1 LSKLYINLNG
11 EFFLADA
18 PVLYASNRA
27 FRYGD
32 SVFESIRVIN
42 GEPIFL
48 NEHFE
53 RLKNSMQILGFEP
66 SLHFTYRNLFEQILE
81 IIERNNIK
89 NGGRIRLTVF
99 RNDGGYYTP
108 DTNEKSYLIECTPLS
123 ENLYNLNQAG
133 FHIDL
138 YTKIKKNQNVYA
150 SLKTGNALMYVMAA
164 NYKKEAKLD
173 ECIILNQNDR
183 ICEAISSNIF
193 LYKSGT
199 LYTPSLSEG
208 CLDGIMRGK
217 IIELAKQLNIRVIEE
232 AFTPTNLLQADEIFL
247 TNVISGI
254 RWVISYKQKRYFNT
268 MAKKIVEE
276 LNRQIC
282 VAEDSNINF

>member
-1 LSKLYINLNG
+1 MNKLYINLNG

-27 FRYGD
+27 FRFGD

-42 GEPIFL
+42 GEPVFL

-81 IIERNNIK
+81 LIERNNIEK
-89 NGGRIRLTVF
+89 GGRIRLTVF

-108 DTNEKSYLIECTPLS
+108 DTNEKSYLLECTPLP
-123 ENLYNLNQAG
+123 ENLYNLNQVG

-138 YTKIKKNQNVYA
+138 YTKIKKHQNIYA
-150 SLKTGNALMYVMAA
+150 SLKTGNALMYVMAS
-164 NYKKEAKLD
+164 NFKKEAELD
-173 ECIILNQNDR
+173 ECVILNQSDR

-208 CLDGIMRGK
+208 CLNGIMRSK

-268 MAKKIVEE
+268 MAKKLVEE

-282 VAEDSNINF
+282 VAEDTNINF

>member
-1 LSKLYINLNG
+1 MNKLYINLNG

-27 FRYGD
+27 FRFGD

-42 GEPIFL
+42 GEPVFL

-81 IIERNNIK
+81 LIERNNIEK
-89 NGGRIRLTVF
+89 GGRIRLTVF

-108 DTNEKSYLIECTPLS
+108 DTNEKSYLLECTPLP
-123 ENLYNLNQAG
+123 ENLYNLNQVG

-138 YTKIKKNQNVYA
+138 YTKIKKHQNIYA
-150 SLKTGNALMYVMAA
+150 SLKTGNALMYVMAS
-164 NYKKEAKLD
+164 NFKKEAELD
-173 ECIILNQNDR
+173 ECVILNQSDR

-199 LYTPSLSEG
+199 LYTPSLTEG
-208 CLDGIMRGK
+208 CLNGIMRSK

-268 MAKKIVEE
+268 MAKKLVEE

-282 VAEDSNINF
+282 VAEDTNINF